1 MRIQAINTNYD
12 KNYPRQ
18 QQTGFKGFFMRVGTG
33 HKTLTP
39 NYYSNVAYIPYKNGN
54 SKLASNTYKDK
65 QIWVFSACKVTA
77 EQAKSAY
84 SFLFEKV
91 QNAETY
97 EAAKM
102 LKSFVASLADKD
114 TGEHNVLY
122 MEKEDSG
129 IPKKENW
136 KELNLS
142 NIVSTLNKYERD
154 NNIIKPTSESAQE
167 PQLTFT
173 IDELWE
179 MIHRNGV
186 A

>member
-39 NYYSNVAYIPYKNGN
+39 NFYSNVAYIPYANGN
-54 SKLASNTYKDK
+54 NKLACNKYKDK
-65 QIWVFSACKVTA
+65 AIWVFSACKVTA
-77 EQAKSAY
+77 EQASAAY
-84 SFLFEKV
+84 KFLFEKI
-91 QNAETY
+91 QNNETY
-97 EAAKM
+97 EATKV
-102 LKSFVASLADKD
+102 LKSFVASLADKV
-114 TGEHNVLY
+114 TGEHNVVY

-136 KELNLS
+136 KELKLS
-142 NIVSTLNKYERD
+142 NIDSTLNQYERD
-154 NNIIKPTSESAQE
+154 NNIIKPTSEPANES
-167 PQLTFT
+167 QLTFT